1 MVKKEYHYPPL
12 KLLKRGDGKSQGDS
26 DAYLRKTAQKLQEV
40 LHNFGVNVTVTN
52 VSCGPTVTR
61 YELQPEMG
69 VKVSK
74 IVNLTDDIK
83 LNLAAADIRMEAPI
97 PGKAAIGIE
106 IPNKEN
112 VTVAFRDLIE
122 SEEFQ
127 KSNSKIA
134 FAAGKDIGGQV
145 VVTDIHRRASTSRSR
160 YTCHSGSPAPWCS

>member
-1 MVKKEYHYPPL
+1 MEEKQPQNYVFPPVT
-12 KLLKRGDGKSQGDS
+12 LLKKGDPKAVGDS
-26 DAYLRKTAQKLQEV
+26 KAHLMETANKLQQT
-40 LHNFGVNVTVTN
+40 LKNFGVNVTITN
-52 VSCGPTVTR
+52 VSSGPSVTR
-61 YELQPEMG
+61 YEIQPEMG

-122 SEEFQ
+122 SEEFSE
-127 KSNSKIA
+127 K
-134 FAAGKDIGGQV
+134 
-145 VVTDIHRRASTSRSR
+145 
-160 YTCHSGSPAPWCS
+160 